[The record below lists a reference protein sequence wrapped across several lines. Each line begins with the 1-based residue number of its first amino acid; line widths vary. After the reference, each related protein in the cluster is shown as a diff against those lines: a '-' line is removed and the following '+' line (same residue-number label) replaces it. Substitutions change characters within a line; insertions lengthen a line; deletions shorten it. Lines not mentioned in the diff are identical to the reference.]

1 MSPAI
6 ARALGEQLE
15 VPVELVFFDN
25 PGEVADAA
33 TENRWDIG
41 NIGADPARSEHIAFS
56 PAYSQIEC
64 TYLVR
69 QGSPIESIDEVDRP
83 GIRVVSKERAAYTLV
98 LERDLQNA
106 ELIQTASI
114 DGAFEAFV
122 DDDLDVLAGL
132 LPRLLSDADALPGAR
147 ILDGSFATVQQA
159 IGTPRDRDPA
169 GVQYLDEFVTAA
181 IASGLVADLIDH
193 YQVIGL
199 SAARVLT
206 QAVFTFDLVDRVRT
220 RPLQGREIPFCAQHA
235 FCSLQPKW
243 QGSRMHQLV
252 GYHRPTSVSD
262 ARALL
267 EAKSHR
273 SRRRHHHSPRRWR

>member
-1 MSPAI
+1 MNLPRPSAAAREALAPTAVLRAGINLSNFLLVSTTSASTNGDVGEPDGVSPAI
-6 ARALGEQLE
+6 ARALGEHLD

-56 PAYSQIEC
+56 SAYSQIEC

-69 QGSPIESIDEVDRP
+69 QESPIETMDEVDRP

-98 LERDLQNA
+98 LERDLKNA

-181 IASGLVADLIDH
+181 LASGLVADLIDH
-193 YQVIGL
+193 YQVTGL
-199 SAARVLT
+199 SAA
-206 QAVFTFDLVDRVRT
+206 
-220 RPLQGREIPFCAQHA
+220 PLP
-235 FCSLQPKW
+235 
-243 QGSRMHQLV
+243 
-252 GYHRPTSVSD
+252 
-262 ARALL
+262 
-267 EAKSHR
+267 
-273 SRRRHHHSPRRWR
+273 

>member
-1 MSPAI
+1 MDLPQPSAAAREALAPTGALRAGINLSNFLLVSTRNEAGESDGVSPAV
-6 ARALGEQLE
+6 ARALGEQLD

-69 QGSPIESIDEVDRP
+69 QNSPIESIDEVDRS

-132 LPRLLSDADALPGAR
+132 LPRLLADAEALPGAR

-181 IASGLVADLIDH
+181 ITSGLVADLIDR

-199 SAARVLT
+199 SAAP
-206 QAVFTFDLVDRVRT
+206 A
-220 RPLQGREIPFCAQHA
+220 G
-235 FCSLQPKW
+235 
-243 QGSRMHQLV
+243 
-252 GYHRPTSVSD
+252 
-262 ARALL
+262 
-267 EAKSHR
+267 
-273 SRRRHHHSPRRWR
+273 